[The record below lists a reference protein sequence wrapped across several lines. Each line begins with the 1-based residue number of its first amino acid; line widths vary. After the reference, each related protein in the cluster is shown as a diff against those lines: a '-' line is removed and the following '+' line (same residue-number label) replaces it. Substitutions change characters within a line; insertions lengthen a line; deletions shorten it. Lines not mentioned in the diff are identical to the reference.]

1 MLWERGQVYLWF
13 QENISSET
21 PGENWPVKKNYILLC
36 VLVTVTVIAFL
47 FSQVSPYPGGEQVFS
62 TLLSITIIFSLFSI
76 VLDTLIRRQIRD
88 SRSKYTATK
97 VISVIESVLMLSV
110 LAAIWVRD
118 LQALTVFFGIIGAGV
133 AIALQDVL
141 KNFAGSLTILL
152 TRVYGVGDR
161 IEIDGR
167 YGDVMD
173 IGIMNTI
180 LMEIREWVAGDQPT
194 GRLIIIPNGQVITKS
209 VQNFSRDHS
218 FLWDEIQV
226 PVTYESDWK
235 RAIEILTG
243 IAQQET
249 GEISQVAEIEIE
261 RIGEKYFLPKKDIQP
276 AVYVTITDNWILL
289 SVRFVTYVRERRV
302 VRARLN
308 RLILEAFEQ
317 EDGITIASETMDVQ
331 VAVRKAR
338 K

>member
-1 MLWERGQVYLWF
+1 VEKKYVLVSVLIVATVIVFLSGT
-13 QENISSET
+13 ISSS
-21 PGENWPVKKNYILLC
+21 PLLPQ
-36 VLVTVTVIAFL
+36 L
-47 FSQVSPYPGGEQVFS
+47 FT
-62 TLLSITIIFSLFSI
+62 TLLVITVIFSLFSI
-76 VLDTLIRRQIRD
+76 VLDTLIRRNIRD

-97 VISVIESVLMLSV
+97 VISVIESVLML
-110 LAAIWVRD
+110 AAVALIWVRD
-118 LQALTVFFGIIGAGV
+118 LQALTVFFGIIGAGI
-133 AIALQDVL
+133 AIALQDVF

-173 IGIMNTI
+173 IGIMNTT

-194 GRLIIIPNGQVITKS
+194 GRLIIIPNGQLITKS

-218 FLWDEIQV
+218 FLWDEIQI
-226 PVTYESDWK
+226 PITYESNWR

-243 IAQQET
+243 IAQRET
-249 GEISQVAEIEIE
+249 GDISQVAEVEIE
-261 RIGEKYFLPKKDIQP
+261 RIGEKYFLPRKDIQP
-276 AVYVTITDNWILL
+276 AVYVTLTDNWILL

-331 VAVRKAR
+331 VAERKAR
-338 K
+338 N

>member
-1 MLWERGQVYLWF
+1 VE
-13 QENISSET
+13 
-21 PGENWPVKKNYILLC
+21 KKY
-36 VLVTVTVIAFL
+36 VLVSVLIVATVIVFL
-47 FSQVSPYPGGEQVFS
+47 SGTVSSSPLLPQVFT
-62 TLLSITIIFSLFSI
+62 TLLAITVIFSLFSI
-76 VLDTLIRRQIRD
+76 VLDTLIRKNIRD

-97 VISVIESVLMLSV
+97 VISVIELVLMI
-110 LAAIWVRD
+110 AAVALIWVRN
-118 LQALTVFFGIIGAGV
+118 LQALTVFFGIIGAGI
-133 AIALQDVL
+133 AIALQDVF

-173 IGIMNTI
+173 IGIMNTT

-194 GRLIIIPNGQVITKS
+194 GRLTIIPNGQVITKS

-218 FLWDEIQV
+218 FLWDEIQI
-226 PVTYESDWK
+226 PVTYESDWR
-235 RAIEILTG
+235 RAIGILTG

-249 GEISQVAEIEIE
+249 GEISKVAEIEIE

-302 VRARLN
+302 VRAHLN
-308 RLILEAFEQ
+308 QLILEAFEQ

-331 VAVRKAR
+331 VAERKAL

>member
-1 MLWERGQVYLWF
+1 MEKKYVLVSVLIVATVIVFLSGT
-13 QENISSET
+13 ISSS
-21 PGENWPVKKNYILLC
+21 PLLPQ
-36 VLVTVTVIAFL
+36 L
-47 FSQVSPYPGGEQVFS
+47 FT
-62 TLLSITIIFSLFSI
+62 TLLVITVIFSLFSI
-76 VLDTLIRRQIRD
+76 VLDTLIRRNIRD

-97 VISVIESVLMLSV
+97 VISVIESVLML
-110 LAAIWVRD
+110 AAVALIWVRD
-118 LQALTVFFGIIGAGV
+118 LQALTVFFGIIGAGI
-133 AIALQDVL
+133 AIALQDVF

-173 IGIMNTI
+173 IGIMNTT

-194 GRLIIIPNGQVITKS
+194 GRLIIIPNGQLITKS

-218 FLWDEIQV
+218 FLWDEIQI
-226 PVTYESDWK
+226 PITYESNWR

-243 IAQQET
+243 IAQRET
-249 GEISQVAEIEIE
+249 GDISQVAEVEIE
-261 RIGEKYFLPKKDIQP
+261 RIGEKYFLPRKDIQP
-276 AVYVTITDNWILL
+276 AVYVTLTDNWILL

-331 VAVRKAR
+331 VAERKAR
-338 K
+338 N

>member
-1 MLWERGQVYLWF
+1 M
-13 QENISSET
+13 
-21 PGENWPVKKNYILLC
+21 PVKKKYILLC
-36 VLVTVTVIAFL
+36 VLVTATVIAFL
-47 FSQVSPYPGGEQVFS
+47 FSQVDPSPAGEQVFS

-76 VLDTLIRRQIRD
+76 VLDTLIRRQISD

-97 VISVIESVLMLSV
+97 VISVIESVLMLAV

-118 LQALTVFFGIIGAGV
+118 LQALTVFFGIIGAGI
-133 AIALQDVL
+133 AIALQDVF

-173 IGIMNTI
+173 IGIMNTT

-194 GRLIIIPNGQVITKS
+194 GRLTIIPNGQVITKS

-218 FLWDEIQV
+218 FLWDEIQI
-226 PVTYESDWK
+226 PITYESDWR
-235 RAIEILTG
+235 RAIGILTG

-249 GEISQVAEIEIE
+249 GEISKVAEIEIE
-261 RIGEKYFLPKKDIQP
+261 RIGEKYFLPRKDIQP
-276 AVYVTITDNWILL
+276 AVYVTLTDNWILL

-308 RLILEAFEQ
+308 QLILEAFEQ

-331 VAVRKAR
+331 VAERKAR

>member
-1 MLWERGQVYLWF
+1 VPVEKKYVLVSVLIVATVIVFLSGT
-13 QENISSET
+13 ISSS
-21 PGENWPVKKNYILLC
+21 PLLPQ
-36 VLVTVTVIAFL
+36 L
-47 FSQVSPYPGGEQVFS
+47 FT
-62 TLLSITIIFSLFSI
+62 TLLVITVIFSLFSI
-76 VLDTLIRRQIRD
+76 VLDTLIRRNIRD

-97 VISVIESVLMLSV
+97 VISVIESVLML
-110 LAAIWVRD
+110 AAVALIWVRD
-118 LQALTVFFGIIGAGV
+118 LQALTVFFGIIGAGI
-133 AIALQDVL
+133 AIALQDVF

-173 IGIMNTI
+173 IGIMNTT

-194 GRLIIIPNGQVITKS
+194 GRLIIIPNGQLITKS

-218 FLWDEIQV
+218 FLWDEIQI
-226 PVTYESDWK
+226 PITYESNWR

-243 IAQQET
+243 IAQRET
-249 GEISQVAEIEIE
+249 GDISQVAEVEIE
-261 RIGEKYFLPKKDIQP
+261 RIGEKYFLPRKDIQP
-276 AVYVTITDNWILL
+276 AVYVTLTDNWILL

-331 VAVRKAR
+331 VAERKAR
-338 K
+338 N

>member
-1 MLWERGQVYLWF
+1 MEKKYVLVSVLIVATVIVFLSGT
-13 QENISSET
+13 ISSS
-21 PGENWPVKKNYILLC
+21 PLLPQ
-36 VLVTVTVIAFL
+36 L
-47 FSQVSPYPGGEQVFS
+47 FT
-62 TLLSITIIFSLFSI
+62 TLLVITVIFSLFSI
-76 VLDTLIRRQIRD
+76 VLDTLIRRNIRD

-97 VISVIESVLMLSV
+97 VISVIESVLMF
-110 LAAIWVRD
+110 AAVALIWVRD

-133 AIALQDVL
+133 AIALQDVF

-173 IGIMNTI
+173 IGIMNTT

-194 GRLIIIPNGQVITKS
+194 GRLIIIPNGQVLTKS

-218 FLWDEIQV
+218 FLWDEIQI
-226 PVTYESDWK
+226 PVTYESNWR

-243 IAQQET
+243 IAQRET
-249 GEISQVAEIEIE
+249 GDISQVAEIEIE

-276 AVYVTITDNWILL
+276 AVYVTLTDNWILL

-317 EDGITIASETMDVQ
+317 EDGITIASETMDVL
-331 VAVRKAR
+331 VTDREAR
-338 K
+338 T

>member
-1 MLWERGQVYLWF
+1 M
-13 QENISSET
+13 
-21 PGENWPVKKNYILLC
+21 KKKYILLC
-36 VLVTVTVIAFL
+36 VLVTATVIAFL
-47 FSQVSPYPGGEQVFS
+47 FSQVYPSPAGEQVFS

-76 VLDTLIRRQIRD
+76 VLDTLIRRQISD

-97 VISVIESVLMLSV
+97 VISVIESVLML
-110 LAAIWVRD
+110 AAVALIWVRD

-133 AIALQDVL
+133 AIALQDVF

-173 IGIMNTI
+173 IGIMNTT

-194 GRLIIIPNGQVITKS
+194 GRLIIIPNGQVLTKS

-218 FLWDEIQV
+218 FLWDEIQI
-226 PVTYESDWK
+226 PITYESNWR

-276 AVYVTITDNWILL
+276 AVYVTLTDNWILL

-308 RLILEAFEQ
+308 QLILEAFER

-331 VAVRKAR
+331 VAERNALK
-338 K
+338 

>member
-1 MLWERGQVYLWF
+1 L
-13 QENISSET
+13 
-21 PGENWPVKKNYILLC
+21 PVKKKYILLC
-36 VLVTVTVIAFL
+36 VLVTATVIAFL
-47 FSQVSPYPGGEQVFS
+47 FSQVDPSPAGEQVFS

-76 VLDTLIRRQIRD
+76 VLDTLIRRQISD

-97 VISVIESVLMLSV
+97 VISVIESVLMLAV

-118 LQALTVFFGIIGAGV
+118 LQALTVFFGIIGAGI
-133 AIALQDVL
+133 AIALQDVF

-173 IGIMNTI
+173 IGIMNTT

-194 GRLIIIPNGQVITKS
+194 GRLTIIPNGQVITKS

-218 FLWDEIQV
+218 FLWDEIQI
-226 PVTYESDWK
+226 PITYESDWR
-235 RAIEILTG
+235 RAIGILTG

-249 GEISQVAEIEIE
+249 GEISKVAEIEIE
-261 RIGEKYFLPKKDIQP
+261 RIGEKYFLPRKDIQP
-276 AVYVTITDNWILL
+276 AVYVTLTDNWILL

-308 RLILEAFEQ
+308 QLILEAFEQ

-331 VAVRKAR
+331 VAERKAR

>member
-1 MLWERGQVYLWF
+1 V
-13 QENISSET
+13 
-21 PGENWPVKKNYILLC
+21 PVEKKY
-36 VLVTVTVIAFL
+36 VLVSVLIVVTVIVFL
-47 FSQVSPYPGGEQVFS
+47 SGTVSSSPLLPQLFT
-62 TLLSITIIFSLFSI
+62 TLLVITVIFSLFSI
-76 VLDTLIRRQIRD
+76 VLDTLIRRNIRD

-97 VISVIESVLMLSV
+97 VISVIESVLMI
-110 LAAIWVRD
+110 AAVALIWVRD

-133 AIALQDVL
+133 AIALQDVF

-173 IGIMNTI
+173 IGIMNTT

-194 GRLIIIPNGQVITKS
+194 GRLIIIPNGQLITKS
-209 VQNFSRDHS
+209 VQNYSRDHS
-218 FLWDEIQV
+218 FLWDEIQI

-235 RAIEILTG
+235 RAIEILIG
-243 IAQQET
+243 IAQRET
-249 GEISQVAEIEIE
+249 GDISQVAEVEIE
-261 RIGEKYFLPKKDIQP
+261 RIGEKYFLPRKDIQP
-276 AVYVTITDNWILL
+276 AVYVTLTDNWILL

-308 RLILEAFEQ
+308 QLILEAFEQ

-331 VAVRKAR
+331 VAERKAL

>member
-1 MLWERGQVYLWF
+1 VQAQVYIWPGSIFLK
-13 QENISSET
+13 SSK
-21 PGENWPVKKNYILLC
+21 GEVPVEKKY
-36 VLVTVTVIAFL
+36 VLASVLIVATVIVFL
-47 FSQVSPYPGGEQVFS
+47 SGTVSSSPLLPQLFT
-62 TLLSITIIFSLFSI
+62 TLLVITVIFSLFSI
-76 VLDTLIRRQIRD
+76 VLDTLVRRNIRD

-97 VISVIESVLMLSV
+97 VISVIESVLMT
-110 LAAIWVRD
+110 AAVALIWIRD

-133 AIALQDVL
+133 AIALQDVF

-173 IGIMNTI
+173 IGIMNTT

-194 GRLIIIPNGQVITKS
+194 GRLIIIPNGQLITKS

-218 FLWDEIQV
+218 FLWDEIQI
-226 PVTYESDWK
+226 PVTYESNWR
-235 RAIEILTG
+235 RAVEILTG
-243 IAQQET
+243 IAQRET
-249 GEISQVAEIEIE
+249 GHISQVAEVEIE
-261 RIGEKYFLPKKDIQP
+261 RIGEKYFLPRKDIQP

-308 RLILEAFEQ
+308 QLILEAFEQ

-331 VAVRKAR
+331 VTRREAR
-338 K
+338 A

>member
-1 MLWERGQVYLWF
+1 VEKKYVLVSVLIVATVIVFLSGT
-13 QENISSET
+13 ISSS
-21 PGENWPVKKNYILLC
+21 PLLPQ
-36 VLVTVTVIAFL
+36 L
-47 FSQVSPYPGGEQVFS
+47 FT
-62 TLLSITIIFSLFSI
+62 TLLVITVIFSLFSI
-76 VLDTLIRRQIRD
+76 VLDTLIRRNIRD

-97 VISVIESVLMLSV
+97 VISVIESVLMF
-110 LAAIWVRD
+110 AAVALIWVRD

-133 AIALQDVL
+133 AIALQDVF

-173 IGIMNTI
+173 IGIMNTT

-194 GRLIIIPNGQVITKS
+194 GRLIIIPNGQVLTKS

-218 FLWDEIQV
+218 FLWDEIQI
-226 PVTYESDWK
+226 PVTYESNWR

-243 IAQQET
+243 IAQRET
-249 GEISQVAEIEIE
+249 GDISQVAEIEIE

-276 AVYVTITDNWILL
+276 AVYVTLTDNWILL

-317 EDGITIASETMDVQ
+317 EDGITIASETMDVL
-331 VAVRKAR
+331 VTDREAR
-338 K
+338 T

>member
-1 MLWERGQVYLWF
+1 VPVEKKYVLVSVLIVATVVVFLSGT
-13 QENISSET
+13 ISSS
-21 PGENWPVKKNYILLC
+21 PLLPQ
-36 VLVTVTVIAFL
+36 L
-47 FSQVSPYPGGEQVFS
+47 FT
-62 TLLSITIIFSLFSI
+62 TLLVITVIFSLFSI
-76 VLDTLIRRQIRD
+76 VLDTLIRRNIRD

-97 VISVIESVLMLSV
+97 VISVIESGLI
-110 LAAIWVRD
+110 LAAVALIWVRD
-118 LQALTVFFGIIGAGV
+118 LQALTVFFGIIGAGI
-133 AIALQDVL
+133 AIALQDVF

-173 IGIMNTI
+173 IGIMNTT

-218 FLWDEIQV
+218 FLWDEIQI
-226 PVTYESDWK
+226 PVTYESNWR

-331 VAVRKAR
+331 IAERKAL